1 MRVPYQWVIVGVIW
15 VSHTIYFL
23 NYMTIGT
30 LAPLIKSEL
39 GISSARIGL
48 LSSAISIGSMVFQIP
63 AGALSDRFGA
73 KWVMAAGLIL
83 IGLSSISIS
92 AVSSYVVIFLL
103 LVFLGAGI
111 GANQTP
117 GSKAI
122 ITWFPIKGRA
132 TGMGIKQTGV
142 NMGGILASFL
152 LPALALKFDTWRY
165 PCALAGLAAVFTA
178 LLIFFVY
185 RDPAQGLKVVGQGA
199 RGLKAGFLLLLRNRD
214 FRLVCCSG
222 IFLMAAQFAFATYFI
237 LYASSEL
244 SFPLNKCGVLLGLA
258 FLGGA
263 LGRIG
268 WSMASDYL
276 FMGKRNGLLVIV
288 GVAGALTCV
297 GLVALKGAD
306 SSFPVYLSAIAFGLT
321 GLGWNALYLTRVGE
335 LPGRE
340 LAGIATGMSFVVSNI
355 GAILGPPVFGYLV
368 DVTGTYTVAWFFV
381 GFCMAMVV
389 LLSKLQ
395 AEERLTTEESYG

>member
-48 LSSAISIGSMVFQIP
+48 LSGAISIGSMVSQIP
-63 AGALSDRFGA
+63 VGALSDRFGA

-83 IGLSSISIS
+83 IGLSSISVS

-103 LVFLGAGI
+103 LMCLGAGI

-122 ITWFPIKGRA
+122 ITWFPKKGRA
-132 TGMGIKQTGV
+132 TGMGIKQTGI

-152 LPALALKFDTWRY
+152 LPVLALRFDTWRY
-165 PCALAGLAAVFTA
+165 PCALAGLAAILTA

-185 RDPAQGLKVVGQGA
+185 RDPAQGAKVMGQGA
-199 RGLKAGFLLLLRNRD
+199 SGLRAASLLLLKNRD
-214 FRLVCCSG
+214 FLLVCGSG
-222 IFLMAAQFAFATYFI
+222 IFLMATQFAFATYFI

-244 SFPLNKCGVLLGLA
+244 SFPLHKCGVLLGLA
-258 FLGGA
+258 FLSGA

-268 WSMASDYL
+268 WSMLSDYL
-276 FMGKRNGLLVIV
+276 FMGKRNSLLVIV

-297 GLVALKGAD
+297 GLVALKEAG
-306 SSFPVYLSAIAFGLT
+306 SSFLVYLSAIAFGLT

-335 LPGRE
+335 LPGRD
-340 LAGIATGMSFVVSNI
+340 LAGIATGMAFVVSNI

-368 DVTGTYTVAWFFV
+368 DVTGSYTVAWLFL

-395 AEERLTTEESYG
+395 GEERLTAEESYG